1 MLTISSKANYHYA
14 VKCVLLLLLL
24 CRVLLPYEGCDVL
37 HKFTPRPAV
46 LAVHLLDVSQ
56 PKVGALLFFFL

>member
-1 MLTISSKANYHYA
+1 LLRVHIS
-14 VKCVLLLLLL
+14 LLLLLLPLL

-37 HKFTPRPAV
+37 QKFTPRPAM

-56 PKVGALLFFFL
+56 PKVKAHVHL